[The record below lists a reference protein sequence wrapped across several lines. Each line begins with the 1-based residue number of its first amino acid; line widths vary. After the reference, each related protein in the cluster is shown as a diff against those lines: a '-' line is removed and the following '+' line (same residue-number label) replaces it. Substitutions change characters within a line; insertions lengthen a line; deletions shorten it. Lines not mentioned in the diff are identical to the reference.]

1 MPMSITKPAVAALLV
16 GCALFAGT
24 PDARAQMS
32 ADDSYS
38 AAMDQCQ
45 NLMKGQ
51 RSFCMINATN
61 HYQVDMA
68 AEKKQDAAVVVDN
81 DASNDKPAHKAAK
94 ESFNAAAENCAGLPK
109 GQRSNCMIGAYGEFN
124 KAMGN

>member
-1 MPMSITKPAVAALLV
+1 MSITKPAVAALLV

-32 ADDSYS
+32 SD
-38 AAMDQCQ
+38 AAFDAALDQCQ
-45 NLMKGQ
+45 GLPKGQ

-61 HYQVDMA
+61 HYQVQAA
-68 AEKKQDAAVVVDN
+68 AEKKQDATIVVDN

-94 ESFNAAAENCAGLPK
+94 ESFNAAADKCADLPK
-109 GQRSNCMIGAYGEFN
+109 GQRSLCMIDAYNEFD